1 MPGSS
6 LERLSETH
14 IVGRGTREWLISS
27 HHAPAFQEYGIFLA
41 GWSEARE
48 GFCFIRPHFP
58 MSQVLACTS
67 GAGEVFLDGGWQRC
81 EAGQIYLTPAE
92 VFHAYRALKGEA
104 WEVSWVTYHSDIVPG
119 KRPLLRQADT
129 TLFAFLVRQ
138 LYQEVT
144 GPAHAAT
151 VESWAQLLHTHAQR
165 LIHTGIDDTLL
176 TRVWDEV
183 KVNLSYPWTL
193 EELAK
198 LADVSREQLR
208 RLCQRE
214 LGCSPM
220 QHVTHLRMEY
230 AVSLLV
236 SHRYTLEEVATRV
249 GYSNPFVFS
258 NAFKRVLGLRPSCY
272 VAQKLMPAPE

>member
-1 MPGSS
+1 MPGCS

-14 IVGRGTREWLISS
+14 IIGRGTQEWLISS

-58 MSQVLACTS
+58 MSQVLACTG
-67 GAGEVFLDGGWQRC
+67 GAGEVFLDGTWHRC
-81 EAGQIYLTPAE
+81 EAGQVYLTPAE
-92 VFHAYRALKGEA
+92 VFHAYRALKGEV
-104 WEVSWVTYHSDIVPG
+104 WEVSWVTYHSDVVPG
-119 KRPLLRQADT
+119 KRPVLRQADT
-129 TLFAFLVRQ
+129 TLFAFLLRQ

-144 GPAHAAT
+144 GQAEADT
-151 VESWAQLLHTHAQR
+151 LQSWVQLLQTHAQR
-165 LIHTGIDDTLL
+165 LIHTGDDAEPL
-176 TRVWDEV
+176 TRLWDEV
-183 KVNLSYPWTL
+183 KSRLSHPWTL
-193 EELAK
+193 EEMTALSG
-198 LADVSREQLR
+198 VSREQLR
-208 RLCQRE
+208 RLCQQE

-236 SHRYTLEEVATRV
+236 SHRYTLEEVAHRV

-258 NAFKRVLGLRPSCY
+258 NAFKRVLGIRPSCY
-272 VAQKLMPAPE
+272 VAQKLLPAPE